1 MPIRLTTD
9 YTATSLRAAARASKS
24 AGQTR
29 RLLALAAIYDGASR
43 TEAAAIGGVTLQII
57 RDWVVKLNAYGP
69 DGLIDR
75 KGGGTRSILS
85 DMHRQALAVAI
96 EDGPMP
102 DGHGVV
108 RWRVLDL
115 CQWLWDGYAVVIA
128 ETTRS
133 AELRRMGHRRLS
145 ARPRHHSQV
154 VGAIAAFKKV
164 SPRVWTRSGARRA
177 LMPAM

>member
-1 MPIRLTTD
+1 M
-9 YTATSLRAAARASKS
+9 
-24 AGQTR
+24 
-29 RLLALAAIYDGASR
+29 
-43 TEAAAIGGVTLQII
+43 
-57 RDWVVKLNAYGP
+57 KLNAYGP

-85 DMHRQALAVAI
+85 DVHRQALAVAI

-102 DGHGVV
+102 DVHGVV

-128 ETTRS
+128 ETTLS
-133 AELRRMGHRRLS
+133 AELRRMGYRRLS
-145 ARPRHHSQV
+145 ARPRHHAQV

-164 SPRVWTRSGARRA
+164 FPRVWTRSGARRA